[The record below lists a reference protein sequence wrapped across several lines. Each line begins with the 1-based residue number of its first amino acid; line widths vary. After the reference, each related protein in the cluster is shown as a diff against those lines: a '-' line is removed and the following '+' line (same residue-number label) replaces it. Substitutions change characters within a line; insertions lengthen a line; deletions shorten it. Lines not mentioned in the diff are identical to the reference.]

1 MSRVAPARRAA
12 YVALHAVTSGRAD
25 LPDALARSR
34 GRLTD
39 HRDQALA
46 ASIAAGTLRWMGAL
60 DAIIE
65 SFGRR
70 AVSRLDPE
78 VLDILR
84 LGAFQL
90 LHLDRVP
97 ARAVID
103 DGVAL
108 VREQRKS
115 SASAFVNAVLR
126 RIDRERAAL
135 PLPGRPA
142 GGTGAGALDY
152 LSITLSHPRWL
163 AERRLRRLGFDAA
176 EAWARFDN
184 SPAPVTLRVNT
195 LKTTREAL
203 VTALAADDVTVEA
216 ARFSPEGLVVVSGQP
231 MASPLFEQGWFFV
244 QDEASQLVALAAGA
258 RPGERV
264 LDACASPGGKT
275 VAMAAAMQDRGA
287 IIAGDLRERRV
298 GLLRDTVM
306 RSGTR
311 SVHVTRLDA
320 TRLPFDAAFDLVLLD
335 APCSGL
341 GTIRRDPEIRWR
353 RTEADLHVLA
363 AAQRVLLE
371 SAAGTVKPGG
381 RLVYATCSSE
391 REENEAVVEAFLADH
406 PTFAVRPVELR
417 GTAPAGSAPLVTPA
431 GYLRTRP
438 DQHQLEGFFAAILH
452 RRA

>member
-12 YVALHAVTSGRAD
+12 YLALHAVTSGRSD
-25 LPDALARSR
+25 LPDALARTR
-34 GRLTD
+34 ERLAE

-46 ASIAAGTLRWMGAL
+46 ASMATGTLRWMGAL
-60 DAIIE
+60 DALLE
-65 SFGRR
+65 AFGRR
-70 AVSRLDPE
+70 PISRLDPE

-103 DGVAL
+103 DGVEL
-108 VREQRKS
+108 VREHRKS
-115 SASAFVNAVLR
+115 SASGFVNAVLR
-126 RIDRERAAL
+126 RIDRERDAL
-135 PLPGRPA
+135 PLPGRPSD
-142 GGTGAGALDY
+142 GSGAAALDY
-152 LSITLSHPRWL
+152 LSVTLSHPRWF
-163 AERRLRRLGFDAA
+163 AERRLRSLGFDAA

-203 VTALAADDVTVEA
+203 VAALAAHDVTVEA
-216 ARFSPEGLVVVSGQP
+216 ARFSPDGLVVVSGQP
-231 MASPLFEQGWFFV
+231 MACRLFEQGWFFV
-244 QDEASQLVALAAGA
+244 QDEASQLVALATGA

-287 IIAGDLRERRV
+287 IIAGDLRGRRV
-298 GLLRDTVM
+298 ELLRDAVL
-306 RSGTR
+306 RSGAR

-320 TRLPFDAAFDLVLLD
+320 ATLPFDAAFDLVLLD

-353 RTEADLHVLA
+353 RTEADLPVLA
-363 AAQRVLLE
+363 AAQRVLIE

-417 GTAPAGSAPLVTPA
+417 GTAPAGSVPLVTPA

>member
-1 MSRVAPARRAA
+1 
-12 YVALHAVTSGRAD
+12 
-25 LPDALARSR
+25 
-34 GRLTD
+34 
-39 HRDQALA
+39 
-46 ASIAAGTLRWMGAL
+46 
-60 DAIIE
+60 
-65 SFGRR
+65 
-70 AVSRLDPE
+70 

-97 ARAVID
+97 ARAVVD
-103 DGVAL
+103 DGVQL
-108 VREQRKS
+108 VRELRKS
-115 SASAFVNAVLR
+115 SASGFVNAVLR

-135 PLPGRPA
+135 PLPGRPPT
-142 GGTGAGALDY
+142 GTGAAALDY
-152 LSITLSHPRWL
+152 LSVTLSHPRWL

-203 VTALAADDVTVEA
+203 VTALTAHDVTVEA
-216 ARFSPEGLVVVSGQP
+216 ARFSPDGLVVVSGQP

-244 QDEASQLVALAAGA
+244 QDEASQLVALATAA

-264 LDACASPGGKT
+264 LDASASPGGKT

-287 IIAGDLRERRV
+287 IIAGDLRGRRV
-298 GLLRDTVM
+298 ELLRDTIR
-306 RSGTR
+306 RSGAR
-311 SVHVTRLDA
+311 SVRITRFDA
-320 TRLPFDAAFDLVLLD
+320 ASLPFDAVFDLVLLD

-353 RTEADLHVLA
+353 RTESELPVLA
-363 AAQRVLLE
+363 AAQRLLLE
-371 SAAGTVKPGG
+371 SAARAVKPGG

-391 REENEAVVEAFLADH
+391 PEENEAVVESFLAAH
-406 PTFAVRPVELR
+406 AGFTVQPVEL
-417 GTAPAGSAPLVTPA
+417 GETAPAESAPLVTPD

-438 DQHQLEGFFAAILH
+438 DQHQLEGFFAAVLH
-452 RRA
+452 RRG